1 MALTGYTRTG
11 YCVDKN
17 DDQGSHHICIDLSST
32 NEINGN
38 NFCQVTG
45 QDDWCSTAM
54 PCHDYDKDG
63 GNDGYCMV
71 QNWCVCQWAFASYV
85 ENAGGCDNIQTI
97 ICAAV
102 NLEALLAYQQQ
113 STTEKYQNALECI
126 VNRCGLDMNALPTR
140 SQNSVYNNNASKTR
154 NSSIGTFVMVL
165 LGCGI
170 LVGTIFVGYQKWLSP
185 KLLRVHDSQ
194 LLPAESNFNN
204 NNNNKE

>member
-32 NEINGN
+32 NEVNGN

-54 PCHDYDKDG
+54 PCQEYDDG
-63 GNDGYCMV
+63 GNDGNYCMV

-85 ENAGGCDNIQTI
+85 ETAGGCDNIQTI

-113 STTEKYQNALECI
+113 ESTAEKYQNALECI
-126 VNRCGLDMNALPTR
+126 VNRCGLDVNALPTR
-140 SQNSVYNNNASKTR
+140 SQNSMRNNNGASKARRDFGTR
-154 NSSIGTFVMVL
+154 SVMVL

-170 LVGTIFVGYQKWLSP
+170 LVGAIFVGHQKWLSP

-194 LLPAESNFNN
+194 LLPAESN
-204 NNNNKE
+204 NNKV